1 MAFSLSQFRSSINAN
16 GIAKTNTYEV
26 VIGIGT
32 AAGSS
37 LQNITNIDTNALG
50 ELTLRCQSVQLP
62 EIDLLTI
69 PYYPK
74 AVGGGERR
82 VVGMNQ
88 YKVIPMEFIVDKDMR
103 VVAFFE
109 SWLQGIINYSSPP
122 GQNFNSIN
130 GNQLPYE
137 MSYRDEYAVQIDI
150 NVWPGGEVSIPG
162 TQSNSIPKK
171 YTLYRAFP
179 VNMGNVTLS
188 WGDENKY
195 MILPIGFT
203 YDSIALPSM
212 NSGTTGYNS
221 VNDATQ
227 GPTQSSNF
235 NSPGVLSGE

>member
-1 MAFSLSQFRSSINAN
+1 MAFSLSQFRSSINTN

-32 AAGSS
+32 AGTTPGAS
-37 LQNITNIDTNALG
+37 LRNITNIDTNTVS

-74 AVGGGERR
+74 VVGGGERR

-103 VVAFFE
+103 VVRFFE
-109 SWLQGIINYSSPP
+109 AWLQGIINYASAP
-122 GQNFNSIN
+122 GQNFNAIN

-150 NVWPGGEVSIPG
+150 NVWPTGEVG
-162 TQSNSIPKK
+162 TSGTENTAAAKT
-171 YTLYRAFP
+171 YTLHRAFP

-188 WGDENKY
+188 WADENKY

-203 YDSIALPSM
+203 YDSISLPNM
-212 NSGTTGYNS
+212 NTGNVGFTDIY
-221 VNDATQ
+221 DITQ
-227 GPTQSSNF
+227 GPIQKK
-235 NSPGVLSGE
+235 